1 MDFLYLSNMK
11 KRENYTDDN
20 YVPEKNFSVW
30 DVEGEIMND
39 VTDRLHQSSL
49 SMESNGT
56 ERKETKNEMINNV
69 VAVAI
74 SVISA
79 YLAWTCNTKMAFGK
93 RLAMTI
99 LAFLFG
105 MFYLVYAISFI
116 TTQCSAESVNITS
129 VAVPSPSFGYYM

>member
-1 MDFLYLSNMK
+1 MDFLYLSNLK

-30 DVEGEIMND
+30 DVEGEVMNN
-39 VTDRLHQSSL
+39 VNNQLHQSSL

-56 ERKETKNEMINNV
+56 ERKETKNETINNV

-116 TTQCSAESVNITS
+116 TTQCSGDSVNITS
-129 VAVPSPSFGYYM
+129 VAAPSPSFGYYM